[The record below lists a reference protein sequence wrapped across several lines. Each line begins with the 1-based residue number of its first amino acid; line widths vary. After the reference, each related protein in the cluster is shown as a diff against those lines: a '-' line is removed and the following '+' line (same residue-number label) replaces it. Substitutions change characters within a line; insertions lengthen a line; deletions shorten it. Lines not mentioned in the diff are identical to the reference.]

1 MNPTSYAQ
9 KHFSS
14 AHRRFFDAAI
24 HRFFKEHFPGF
35 VGDELLKIITNK
47 LVELIQNYASEITK
61 IKPGQMLWVAVDKST
76 RADSQKVKYK
86 PVVLTLVHSDEI
98 CMLERGTQSLP
109 DLTSETIAR
118 LCKEAF
124 EQDGL
129 LSMRDIGL
137 ILKRSPGNISNLR
150 DAYEKEHKIQ
160 LPTPSVLQDMGSGV
174 THKTLILRKIL
185 IEKKD
190 MGIVR
195 KETHHTQQA
204 IDRYLKD
211 YRRVE
216 MLLTEKKD
224 TFYIGQITNL
234 SIYLIKQYQRIYDD
248 IHAPK

>member
-1 MNPTSYAQ
+1 MIPTSYAQ

-35 VGDELLKIITNK
+35 VGDELLKIVTNK
-47 LVELIQNYASEITK
+47 LIELIQNYASEITR
-61 IKPGQMLWVAVDKST
+61 IKPGQMLWVAIDKST

-98 CMLERGTQSLP
+98 GTLEQGIVSLP

-118 LCKEAF
+118 ICQEAF

-129 LSMRDIGL
+129 LSMRDMAL

-150 DAYEKEHKIQ
+150 DAYEKEHNIQ

-174 THKTLILRKIL
+174 THKAIILRKIL

-190 MGIVR
+190 MNIVR
-195 KETHHTQQA
+195 KETCHTQQA

-224 TFYIGQITNL
+224 TFYIAQITNL
-234 SIYLIKQYQRIYDD
+234 SVYLIKQYQRIYDD

>member
-47 LVELIQNYASEITK
+47 LVELIQSYASEITK

-98 CMLERGTQSLP
+98 GMLERGTQSLP
-109 DLTSETIAR
+109 DLTSGTIAR

-137 ILKRSPGNISNLR
+137 ILKRSPGNVSNLR

-190 MGIVR
+190 MNIVR

-234 SIYLIKQYQRIYDD
+234 SLYLIKQYQRIYDD

>member
-1 MNPTSYAQ
+1 MNPASYAQ
-9 KHFSS
+9 KHFHS
-14 AHRRFFDAAI
+14 AHRRFFDAAL

-35 VGDELLKIITNK
+35 VGDELLKIITTK
-47 LVELIQNYASEITK
+47 LIELIQNYASDITK

-76 RADSQKVKYK
+76 RADSHNVKYK

-98 CMLERGTQSLP
+98 GTLEQGSQTLP

-118 LCKEAF
+118 ICKEAF

-137 ILKRSPGNISNLR
+137 ILKRSPGNVSILR
-150 DAYEKEHKIQ
+150 KTYEKEHKIQ
-160 LPTPSVLQDMGSGV
+160 LPTPAVLQDMGSGI
-174 THKTLILRKIL
+174 THKTDILRKIL

-190 MGIVR
+190 MNIVR

-216 MLLTEKKD
+216 MLLAEKKD
-224 TFYIGQITNL
+224 TLYIGQITNL
-234 SIYLIKQYQRIYDD
+234 SVYLIKQYQKIYNDVRS
-248 IHAPK
+248 HK

>member
-35 VGDELLKIITNK
+35 VGDELLKIITTK
-47 LVELIQNYASEITK
+47 LIELIQSYASELTK
-61 IKPGQMLWVAVDKST
+61 IKPGQMLWVVVDKST
-76 RADSQKVKYK
+76 RADSHKVKYK
-86 PVVLTLVHSDEI
+86 PVVLTLVHPDEI
-98 CMLERGTQSLP
+98 STLEQGTLSLP

-118 LCKEAF
+118 ICKEAF
-124 EQDGL
+124 EQGGL
-129 LSMRDIGL
+129 LSMRDAGL
-137 ILKRSPGNISNLR
+137 ILKRSPGNVSTLR
-150 DAYEKEHKIQ
+150 KIYEKEHNVQ
-160 LPTPSVLQDMGSGV
+160 LPTPAVLQDMGSGV
-174 THKTLILRKIL
+174 THKTDILRKIL

-190 MGIVR
+190 MNIVR

-224 TFYIGQITNL
+224 TVYIGQITNL
-234 SIYLIKQYQRIYDD
+234 SVYLIKQYQKIYAD
-248 IHAPK
+248 IHPYK